1 MTTDSLIEEM
11 LGPRDDLEVDKLFRA
26 CVKLEGSDLHLKVG
40 RAPLVRVKGSL
51 RELNRDA
58 IDDDEMAKL
67 LRPLLFG
74 HRIQQFEEN
83 GGTDF
88 AHTLEVE
95 GTSWRFRVNILR
107 QMGHFG
113 MVARRVNNF
122 IPNFEGLHLPP
133 IMEDLC
139 KFDQGMIL
147 LAGPTGSGKS
157 TTIASMLDWINRHY
171 RKHILTL
178 EDPVEFMFT
187 EEKCVVTQREV
198 GIDVKDFSHGMR
210 QAVRED
216 PDVILLGEMR
226 DRDSF
231 LAALQAAE
239 TGHLVFGTIHA
250 SGAPSTIGR
259 ILNLFPEEMHAS
271 LRGAIVFNM
280 KGIIA
285 QKLLP
290 SIKEGVPRVPTVE
303 VMTFTPTV
311 KKLILDEEDSKL
323 GDAVRIGAQDG
334 MQNFT
339 MSLKELVDD
348 GLIDRPTAFEAA
360 PNLEALKM
368 ALKGIDITQ
377 PGIL

>member
-1 MTTDSLIEEM
+1 MTTDSIIQEM
-11 LGPRDDLEVDKLFRA
+11 LGPRQDLEIDKLFRA

-40 RAPLVRVKGSL
+40 RPPLVRVKGLL
-51 RELNRDA
+51 RSLNRDA
-58 IDDDEMAKL
+58 IDDDEMTQL

-74 HRIQQFEEN
+74 NRITQFEEN

-88 AHTLEVE
+88 AHTLDID
-95 GTSWRFRVNILR
+95 GTPWRFRVNILR

-113 MVARRVNNF
+113 LVARCVSNF

-187 EEKCVVTQREV
+187 EDKCIVTQREI

-231 LAALQAAE
+231 QAALQAAE

-259 ILNLFPEEMHAS
+259 ILNLFPEEMHSS
-271 LRGAIVFNM
+271 LRGSIVFNM

-290 SIKEGVPRVPTVE
+290 SIKEGVSRVPAVE
-303 VMTFTPTV
+303 IMTFTPTV
-311 KKLILDEEDSKL
+311 KKLVLEKEDAKL

-334 MQNFT
+334 MQTFT
-339 MSLKELVDD
+339 MSLKQLVDD

-360 PNLEALKM
+360 PNPETLKM